1 MILTGILSVLS
12 LSLLFYMIFGG
23 ADFGAGVLEGLVPKK
38 LRKENEALVSKAM
51 SPVWEANHMWII
63 LAVVILFNGFPD
75 LYSMISTIFHIPLLI
90 MLFGIVLRGCAFT
103 FRHYDPYYEYG
114 QPAYR
119 LTFFISS
126 FLAPLMLGMI
136 GGSMMNHHLTDPLS
150 SDLMQNFQGHFWDLY
165 GASWLSGFS
174 TICGFILVFLCA
186 LIASVFLFCES
197 THNDLKSLFYSY
209 TKWFLLGLYALIC
222 ALLLMSWIQ
231 NNLFYQ
237 IFKENIALVL
247 LLPAWFILSGVLL
260 NSLRKNRIL
269 ILRVAVSGKAV
280 LISAAW
286 MLTQFPYAMPGLMQ
300 NNQKAFDLLKHHAS
314 PETLNQLW
322 YALLFGS
329 FLIFPAL
336 FFLFRTFKSSQS
348 SL

>member
-1 MILTGILSVLS
+1 M
-12 LSLLFYMIFGG
+12 
-23 ADFGAGVLEGLVPKK
+23 
-38 LRKENEALVSKAM
+38 
-51 SPVWEANHMWII
+51 
-63 LAVVILFNGFPD
+63 
-75 LYSMISTIFHIPLLI
+75 
-90 MLFGIVLRGCAFT
+90 
-103 FRHYDPYYEYG
+103 
-114 QPAYR
+114 
-119 LTFFISS
+119 
-126 FLAPLMLGMI
+126 
-136 GGSMMNHHLTDPLS
+136 
-150 SDLMQNFQGHFWDLY
+150 
-165 GASWLSGFS
+165 
-174 TICGFILVFLCA
+174 
-186 LIASVFLFCES
+186 FCP
-197 THNDLKSLFYSY
+197 
-209 TKWFLLGLYALIC
+209 
-222 ALLLMSWIQ
+222 IQ

-247 LLPAWFILSGVLL
+247 LLPAWFIMSGVLL

-300 NNQKAFDLLKHHAS
+300 KDQKVFDLLKHHAS